1 MPAVLECR
9 DLTIAIGGRELV
21 RDLNFSATAG
31 SFTAILGCNGAG
43 KTLTMHALA
52 GVRPPSSGE
61 VRIAGTTAAQWP
73 RRELARKLSLLT
85 QATDDPFPA
94 TVLETVLI
102 GRHPHLQL
110 WQWETQQ
117 DRQIAQH
124 ALAALDLSGFEAR
137 ALNTL
142 SGGERRRVAMAA
154 VLVQQ
159 TDLLLLD
166 EPLNHLDPHHQLD
179 LLRLLRQEANSGHAI
194 VATLH
199 DAGLAAGFADQ
210 ALLLFGDGSWLHG
223 PSATI
228 MTEQNFSRL
237 YRTGVREVSWEGGRT
252 FVAY

>member
-1 MPAVLECR
+1 MSALLECR
-9 DLTIAIGGRELV
+9 DLSIAIGGRELISH
-21 RDLNFSATAG
+21 LNFAATTG
-31 SFTAILGCNGAG
+31 TFTAVLGCNGAG

-52 GVRPPSSGE
+52 GVRPASGGE
-61 VRIAGTTAAQWP
+61 VLVAGKPPAEWP
-73 RRELARKLSLLT
+73 RREFARKLSLLT
-85 QATDDPFPA
+85 QTTDDPFPT

-117 DRQIAQH
+117 DREIAQH
-124 ALAALDLSGFEAR
+124 ALAALDLSGLEAR
-137 ALNTL
+137 ALSTL
-142 SGGERRRVAMAA
+142 SGGERRRVALAA

-159 TDLLLLD
+159 TDIVLLD

-179 LLRLLRQEANSGHAI
+179 LLRLLRQKADGGRAI

-199 DAGLAAGFADQ
+199 DAGLAASFADQ

-223 PSATI
+223 PSATV

-237 YRTGVREVSWEGGRT
+237 YHTHVREVRWEGGRT

>member
-1 MPAVLECR
+1 MPALLECR
-9 DLTIAIGGRELV
+9 GLTISIGGRELV
-21 RDLNFSATAG
+21 RELNFSAAAG
-31 SFTAILGCNGAG
+31 SFTAVLGCNGAG

-52 GVRPPSSGE
+52 GLRLPSSGE
-61 VRIAGTTAAQWP
+61 VRIAGKTPAQWP
-73 RRELARKLSLLT
+73 RRELARKLSLLM

-110 WQWETQQ
+110 WQWETPQ
-117 DRQIAQH
+117 DRQIAQR

-137 ALNTL
+137 ELNTL

-179 LLRLLRQEANSGHAI
+179 LLRLLRQEAGSGHAI

-199 DAGLAAGFADQ
+199 DAGLAASFADQ

-223 PSATI
+223 PSAKV

>member
-1 MPAVLECR
+1 MSALLECR
-9 DLTIAIGGRELV
+9 DLSIAIGGRELV
-21 RDLNFSATAG
+21 SELNFSAAPG
-31 SFTAILGCNGAG
+31 SFSAVLGCNGAG

-52 GVRPPSSGE
+52 GVRAASRGE
-61 VRIAGTTAAQWP
+61 VLVAGKARAEWP

-85 QATDDPFPA
+85 QTTDDPFPA

-117 DRQIAQH
+117 DRDIAQN
-124 ALAALDLSGFEAR
+124 ALSALDLSGFEAR
-137 ALNTL
+137 ELNTL
-142 SGGERRRVAMAA
+142 SGGERRRVAVAA

-159 TDLLLLD
+159 TDILLLD

-179 LLRLLRQEANSGHAI
+179 LLRLLRQQADSGRAI

-199 DAGLAAGFADQ
+199 DAGLAASFADQ

-223 PSATI
+223 PSATV

-237 YRTGVREVSWEGGRT
+237 YRTSVREVSWDGGRT

>member
-1 MPAVLECR
+1 MSALLECR
-9 DLTIAIGGRELV
+9 DLSIAIGGRQLIS
-21 RDLNFSATAG
+21 DLNFAAPAG
-31 SFTAILGCNGAG
+31 SFTAVLGCNGAG

-52 GVRPPSSGE
+52 GVRAASGGE
-61 VRIAGTTAAQWP
+61 VLVAGKAPAEWP

-85 QATDDPFPA
+85 QTTDDPFPA

-117 DRQIAQH
+117 DREIAQS
-124 ALAALDLSGFEAR
+124 ALAALDLSGFDAR
-137 ALNTL
+137 ELNTL
-142 SGGERRRVAMAA
+142 SGGERRRVAVAA

-159 TDLLLLD
+159 TDILLLD

-179 LLRLLRQEANSGHAI
+179 LLRLLRQQADSGRAV

-199 DAGLAAGFADQ
+199 DAGLAASFANQ

-223 PSATI
+223 PSAMV
-228 MTEQNFSRL
+228 MTEENFSRL
-237 YRTGVREVSWEGGRT
+237 YRTSVREVRWESGRT